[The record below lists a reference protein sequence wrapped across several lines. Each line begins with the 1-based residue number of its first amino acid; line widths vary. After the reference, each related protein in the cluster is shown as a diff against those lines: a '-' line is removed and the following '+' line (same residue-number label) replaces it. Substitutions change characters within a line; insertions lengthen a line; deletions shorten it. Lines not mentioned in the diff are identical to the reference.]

1 MSAAGQLPA
10 PPRLTLGPLL
20 YHWPAPRR
28 RDFYF
33 RIADEAPV
41 DTVCLGEVICAKRAP
56 FHDAKRAPFH
66 DDDLAA
72 VIARLEAAGKEVVMS
87 TLALVTTPR
96 ELAAIAELAAG
107 GMLVEANDVT
117 AIQALAGR
125 AFAVGPMV
133 NLFNEGTLDF
143 LLRAGAARVALPVEL
158 ALPAIGLLAAQAPA
172 GATEVQ
178 VFGRQ
183 TLAISMRC
191 YHARAYGLHK
201 DACQFVCA
209 RDPDGL
215 AADQLDG
222 RGLLA
227 VDGTATLSHGYL
239 VALEEIAELRRL
251 GVGRLRLAPQ
261 WGVGAGMGAGEGAGE
276 GALDMVRVA
285 ALFRAVADAAMAPGE
300 AAGELRVLTGAVPWI
315 NGYLHG
321 RPGMAWVG
329 GGGAEGSPIR

>member
-41 DTVCLGEVICAKRAP
+41 DTVCLGEVIC
-56 FHDAKRAPFH
+56 AKRAPFH

-261 WGVGAGMGAGEGAGE
+261 GGVGAGVGAGE